1 MSQQPPPSFAERRQ
15 CLALECEL
23 DRLNLRIA
31 LRPRA
36 PEEPFHPAALFPRLL
51 ALVPGKW
58 GRRAAEALSAIALIR
73 GSL

>member
-1 MSQQPPPSFAERRQ
+1 MIQHAPPSLAERRH

-36 PEEPFHPAALFPRLL
+36 ADSPFRPAALLPRLL

-58 GRRAAEALSAIALIR
+58 GRWTAEALSAIALIR
-73 GSL
+73 GSP